1 MFAHYQDQPVIATK
15 SITKLP
21 TAVTTAVLDNTQEMD
36 KEDNKTLDADLLLKT
51 VINKD
56 KFNLDN
62 NNALHA
68 KGARLDT
75 NLSVTNAKDQDQLVI
90 AISNTIPPPIF
101 VTTAHP
107 TNFLETM
114 PTMLVESTN
123 KMEDAQSMVK
133 TVMPKVKSNLDNN
146 NAMLAKPVLELTKSS
161 LETDALPEL
170 LANATNN
177 TTPLPTPVPTAQ
189 LVHSLTPTLDNV
201 KE

>member
-1 MFAHYQDQPVIATK
+1 MFVHYQDQPVIATK

-21 TAVTTAVLDNTQEMD
+21 TAVTTVVLDNTQEMD
-36 KEDNKTLDADLLLKT
+36 KEDNRTLDADLLLKT

-68 KGARLDT
+68 KDARLDT

-90 AISNTIPPPIF
+90 AISNTTPPPIS

-107 TNFLETM
+107 INFLETM
-114 PTMLVESTN
+114 PTTLVELTN

-133 TVMPKVKSNLDNN
+133 TVMPQVKSN
-146 NAMLAKPVLELTKSS
+146 
-161 LETDALPEL
+161 
-170 LANATNN
+170 
-177 TTPLPTPVPTAQ
+177 
-189 LVHSLTPTLDNV
+189 
-201 KE
+201 